1 MGILTVFLDRAT
13 NLKDVDTIGKSDPYI
28 KFELEQNNLVGDK
41 DHGEQKSTT
50 KENELN
56 PVYGETFHY
65 NIPTLDNME
74 LTVKVMDDDVLKDDK
89 MGKCKIKLE
98 KLGLSGTPRHVK
110 EKVHNRIFGEDSYVF
125 LTLTYTE

>member
-56 PVYGETFHY
+56 PVYGET
-65 NIPTLDNME
+65 
-74 LTVKVMDDDVLKDDK
+74 V
-89 MGKCKIKLE
+89 
-98 KLGLSGTPRHVK
+98 S
-110 EKVHNRIFGEDSYVF
+110 
-125 LTLTYTE
+125 

>member
-1 MGILTVFLDRAT
+1 MVHKNLTSSNRVMSLPP
-13 NLKDVDTIGKSDPYI
+13 NY
-28 KFELEQNNLVGDK
+28 Q
-41 DHGEQKSTT
+41 
-50 KENELN
+50 
-56 PVYGETFHY
+56 FHY

-98 KLGLSGTPRHVK
+98 KLGLSDSPTPLR
-110 EKVHNRIFGEDSYVF
+110 EKVYNRVFGDDSYVF

>member
-1 MGILTVFLDRAT
+1 MHQIYCLFESVTFTLTHCIHL
-13 NLKDVDTIGKSDPYI
+13 
-28 KFELEQNNLVGDK
+28 
-41 DHGEQKSTT
+41 STRIFQLQT
-50 KENELN
+50 
-56 PVYGETFHY
+56 PQFHF
-65 NIPTLDNME
+65 NIPEIKNME

-98 KLGLSGTPRHVK
+98 KLGLSGTPTHVK

>member
-1 MGILTVFLDRAT
+1 
-13 NLKDVDTIGKSDPYI
+13 VDTIGKSDPYI